1 MILNIPNESAMTA
14 LGQQLAQVL
23 KAPALIYLHG
33 DLGAGKTTLT
43 RAIIHALGFQGRVK
57 SPTYTIVES
66 YQFDQQAAV
75 PANSRDGG
83 LLGGRSAGPLRF
95 ALLPPDRQILY
106 HFDFYR
112 ISDAAELEFIGL
124 EEYFTQQAIC
134 LIEWPEHALPLL
146 PPADLLVHIDILEVG
161 RQVSIIAQGQH
172 GQAMLEHFLN
182 VCH

>member
-14 LGQQLAQVL
+14 LGQQMAQTL
-23 KAPALIYLHG
+23 KGPALIYLHG

-66 YQFDQQAAV
+66 YQFDE
-75 PANSRDGG
+75 
-83 LLGGRSAGPLRF
+83 
-95 ALLPPDRQILY
+95 QILY

-134 LIEWPEHALPLL
+134 LVEWPEHALPLL
-146 PPADLLVHIDILEVG
+146 PAADLLVHIDILAMG
-161 RQVSIIAQGQH
+161 RQVSISAQGQR
-172 GQAMLEHFLN
+172 GQAMLERFLN
-182 VCH
+182 VC